1 MNGPE
6 VHNGQGNKLDTERKR
21 LYCLTYMW
29 HLEKPSRK
37 QVGGC
42 QGQRMREGQ
51 RKGRVEGEK
60 LFFSNEGRK

>member
-29 HLEKPSRK
+29 YLEKPNLQK
-37 QVGGC
+37 TGWWLPGA
-42 QGQRMREGQ
+42 
-51 RKGRVEGEK
+51 K
-60 LFFSNEGRK
+60 NEGRVI

>member
-29 HLEKPSRK
+29 YLEKPN
-37 QVGGC
+37 
-42 QGQRMREGQ
+42 
-51 RKGRVEGEK
+51 
-60 LFFSNEGRK
+60 L